1 MGQAFDVTLPTGSSS
16 LVLVHGANGTGKSS
30 RLVDAPCYALWGK
43 TERGIDPWGAQAG
56 HVTVETDQFTITR
69 RWTGRSLSVRLV
81 DPSRATEFSTN
92 TSAAAEVCRRYM
104 PLDAWKLCARLT
116 SSDIAAFSRA
126 AAAKELSMLESVLG
140 LSWVKRAS
148 AAASAKHREAQSSL
162 TEISFAQKQNQQ
174 LVAHIEHTIALAE
187 MLLGETPEPPPF
199 PKPTEQYIADLRL
212 QIAGNRAS
220 PIGALPEQLADGRA
234 GWQGRNQTAS
244 VRHCP
249 TCNQPMGPVDR
260 TKDRAV
266 APQNSAEH
274 FQNDP
279 DSLQLVKRS
288 WEQLD
293 EAQAQLAAWASY
305 ESAVRSRQAK
315 LQQLN
320 LPREHERLLDAL
332 CDAMAIDSDLQGAQ
346 KQAEVAAAVNQLY
359 SAGGVR
365 ELLLKRALSILA
377 QTATSYAH
385 ALGLFDTSIRLEL
398 RPDNGKIEFSASG
411 VGGKHGYDGSSSG
424 QRRRIDIAMALAMAD
439 NSQYGKRG
447 TLWLDE
453 VFDSLDED
461 GIDQVVSLITHLSQ
475 QRQVILLTH
484 NYTALQMLRPTATQV
499 IHLTR

>member
-148 AAASAKHREAQSSL
+148 AAASAKHREAQTSL
-162 TEISFAQKQNQQ
+162 AEIAYEQKQNQQ
-174 LVAHIEHTIALAE
+174 QVAHIEHTIALAE

-212 QIAGNRAS
+212 QIAGNHSSAQRRLA
-220 PIGALPEQLADGRA
+220 EQHVDESTNRE
-234 GWQGRNQTAS
+234 S
-244 VRHCP
+244 CP
-249 TCNQPMGPVDR
+249 TCKRPWDR
-260 TKDRAV
+260 KARADISQETA
-266 APQNSAEH
+266 APSQYAS
-274 FQNDP
+274 
-279 DSLQLVKRS
+279 
-288 WEQLD
+288 
-293 EAQAQLAAWASY
+293 AQAAARAWHLLDAAKDQQAAWASY
-305 ESAVRSRQAK
+305 EAAVRSRQAK

-332 CDAMAIDSDLQGAQ
+332 CDAMEIDNNLQRAQ
-346 KQAEVAAAVNQLY
+346 QQAEVAAAVNQLY

-398 RPDNGKIEFSASG
+398 RSDNGKIEFSASG
-411 VGGKHGYDGSSSG
+411 VGGKHGYDGASSG